1 MAVSKKEGNK
11 LWKKH
16 AGNDP
21 REYSS
26 PLTVK
31 EREEIRRL
39 NKQNRA
45 KRSAEENRR
54 RDIRRKGEADLVDA
68 MTK

>member
-1 MAVSKKEGNK
+1 MAASRKEQDK

-21 REYSS
+21 KEYSS

-31 EREEIRRL
+31 EREEIRRA
-39 NKQNRA
+39 NERKRA
-45 KRSAEENRR
+45 KRSDEENRR